1 MSAQQIRDLEEC
13 RHMGG
18 MGLVGPDSSHRI
30 AVIKTVICT
39 EVVHVSSIQCSMIAS
54 IDVSIY
60 FSLFAFQFNE

>member
-1 MSAQQIRDLEEC
+1 MQQIRDLEEC

-39 EVVHVSSIQCSMIAS
+39 EVVHT
-54 IDVSIY
+54 
-60 FSLFAFQFNE
+60 